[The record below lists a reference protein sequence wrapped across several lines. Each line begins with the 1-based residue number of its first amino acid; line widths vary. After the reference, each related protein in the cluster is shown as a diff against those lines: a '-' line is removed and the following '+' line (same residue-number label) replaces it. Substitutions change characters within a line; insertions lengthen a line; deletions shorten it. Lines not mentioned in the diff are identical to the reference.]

1 MDDDLKTL
9 LRELISEI
17 RGVKE
22 SLQNLK
28 LEVPGL
34 ADSAAATDSL
44 AKRIIEYIEHEYHGV
59 K

>member
-1 MDDDLKTL
+1 MDVDMKMLLK
-9 LRELISEI
+9 ELIAEV

-28 LEVPGL
+28 MEVPGL
-34 ADSAAATDSL
+34 VDSAAATDSL